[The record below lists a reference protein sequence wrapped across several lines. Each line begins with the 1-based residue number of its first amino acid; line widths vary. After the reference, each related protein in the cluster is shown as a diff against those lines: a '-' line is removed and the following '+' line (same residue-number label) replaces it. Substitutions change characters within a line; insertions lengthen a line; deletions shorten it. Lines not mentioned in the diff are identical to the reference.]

1 LDRRRQTP
9 QQRALGVSDK
19 PVPAPVVTAS
29 EEKEFSRRLRDH
41 LLAAPGV
48 TGAAYS
54 DSIPLGFG
62 LGKWNS
68 IVVEGYASRPGENS
82 RM

>member
-1 LDRRRQTP
+1 MT
-9 QQRALGVSDK
+9 VSRLFLSTNNY
-19 PVPAPVVTAS
+19 TAS
-29 EEKEFSRRLRDH
+29 EEQDFSRRLRQH

-68 IVVEGYASRPGENS
+68 VVEEG
-82 RM
+82 